1 MGSSSTNKKLNHKNN
16 NHKDKEKRKTEDRE
30 TNKDLSA
37 NVDESFKCLT
47 SNPPELELSRD
58 LNSSPT
64 RPATSSSQRRRQLQ
78 FQRQKE
84 TNLYN
89 PHSSEKQTSPNLM
102 GGGELVNCIAYDDN
116 SLVIE
121 RKPSPTSP
129 ASSRRYLKAETPTH
143 GSRKYRKA
151 IKSDLEVVI
160 VKPEHHHQHRAPTIT
175 LPVPATVV
183 GHLPISSGS
192 SSNPTVL
199 QQRYIQLQHEHEK
212 KFICNAMKK
221 FNNVENSNTRNSRA

>member
-1 MGSSSTNKKLNHKNN
+1 MGSSSTNNKLNHKNN
-16 NHKDKEKRKTEDRE
+16 NHKDKDKDKTKDRE
-30 TNKDLSA
+30 TNKVLSA
-37 NVDESFKCLT
+37 YSDESLKCLT
-47 SNPPELELSRD
+47 RNPQELVLPRD

-64 RPATSSSQRRRQLQ
+64 RPTASSSQRRRQLQ

-84 TNLYN
+84 TKINN
-89 PHSSEKQTSPNLM
+89 PHTSDKPTSPSLM

-116 SLVIE
+116 SLIIE

-160 VKPEHHHQHRAPTIT
+160 VKPEHHHQHRTPTIT

-183 GHLPISSGS
+183 GHSPLPSGS
-192 SSNPTVL
+192 SLSPTVL

-221 FNNVENSNTRNSRA
+221 FNYLENSNSRNSRA